1 MSAKRFSLW
10 TWLSHPFLSVHPLWA
25 LLEMW
30 LLGLLFV
37 FILVQLAG
45 TIQASALTNGIL
57 MMCGVCGMWAVLRAR
72 LPQRAWWQ
80 QVLWELA
87 MSAAVSLIMAIGLEL
102 PTRLPGWH
110 MIWAESYLDSSLA
123 FLLRLAT
130 GFGYLA
136 CRIGV
141 RLWLFWNRLRRRR
154 MLWSL
159 TQAHL
164 VTAFVAMMG
173 VLAMSILLILFSG
186 ERTDLSSLPLLA
198 SLATLIFHSI
208 FPAVSVL
215 LVFTILGLALVMPP
229 SAILSF
235 FAARKTTRRVDNLAR
250 AARAWREGNYTA
262 RAEVSGEDEVA
273 QLQADFNAMAES
285 LQTTLH
291 DLEAERDR
299 VTQLLKGRRE
309 LVANVSHELRTPVA
323 TIYAMLE
330 SMLRRSEM
338 ASTRDGAASTRDGA
352 ASTRDGAASKPE
364 QPASEHELHVI
375 KGEIE
380 RLKTL
385 IDDLFTLSQAEVEH
399 LTLNRQPTDVAPI
412 VRQMVEAVAPLAWQ
426 SGRVQ
431 VIAELPTHLPQAT
444 VDGTRLAQIL
454 ANLLRNAIRHTPP
467 GGIVAAAAGD
477 EPDFVRIEVR
487 DTGEG
492 IAEQDLPHIWERFY
506 RGGNNEHDPDSAGLG
521 LALVKEL
528 TEAMGGTVEVESK
541 VGQGSYFTVRLPK
554 GKE

>member
-1 MSAKRFSLW
+1 MSTKRFSLW
-10 TWLSHPFLSVHPLWA
+10 AGLSRPFLSVHPLWA

-37 FILVQLAG
+37 FILAQLAG

-72 LPQRAWWQ
+72 LPQRAWWL

-87 MSAAVSLIMAIGLEL
+87 MSAAVSLIMAFGLAL
-102 PTRLPGWH
+102 PTNLPGWN

-123 FLLRLAT
+123 FLLGLAT
-130 GFGYLA
+130 GFGYLV
-136 CRIGV
+136 CRVGV
-141 RLWLFWNRLRRRR
+141 RLWLFWNRLRQRR

-159 TQAHL
+159 THAHL
-164 VTAFVAMMG
+164 VTAFVAMIG
-173 VLAMSILLILFSG
+173 VLAMSILIILFSD
-186 ERTDLSSLPLLA
+186 RTMNSTPPSLPA

-208 FPAVSVL
+208 FPAVSVFI
-215 LVFTILGLALVMPP
+215 VFMVLGLALVMPP

-250 AARAWREGNYTA
+250 AARAWREGDYGA
-262 RAEVSGEDEVA
+262 RAEVSGKDEVA

-291 DLEAERDR
+291 DLKAERDR

-330 SMLRRSEM
+330 SMLRRSET
-338 ASTRDGAASTRDGA
+338 ASMHEQTASMHDL
-352 ASTRDGAASKPE
+352 
-364 QPASEHELHVI
+364 QVI

-399 LTLNRQPTDVAPI
+399 LALNCQPTDIAP
-412 VRQMVEAVAPLAWQ
+412 VVKQMVDAVAPLAWQ

-431 VIAELPTHLPQAT
+431 VIAELPDDLPRAE

-454 ANLLRNAIRHTPP
+454 ANLLRNAVRHTPP
-467 GGIVAAAAGD
+467 GGIVAAAAGAD
-477 EPDFVRIEVR
+477 PDFIRLEVR
-487 DTGEG
+487 DTGQG
-492 IAEQDLPHIWERFY
+492 VAEQDLPHIWERFY
-506 RGGNNEHDPDSAGLG
+506 RGSNNEHDPDSAGLG

-528 TEAMGGTVEVESK
+528 TEAMGGTVEVESTVSK
-541 VGQGSYFTVRLPK
+541 GSCFTVRLPK
-554 GKE
+554 SET